1 MTANNVAICLRELG
15 ASVPAPAQPAA
26 EATEAPV
33 VALKG
38 LVGAAQ
44 HNGQRASVL
53 NFAADRFTVQLEA
66 DGTQLSVKPANI
78 EVAVVPVGL
87 AVGVGGL
94 VGAAEHNGKR
104 GAVASGPDLT
114 TGRYSVKLEEGGKPL
129 GLKPANLRLLEGMAA
144 DEPSQ
149 GPGPP
154 PELEPEPEPEP
165 ELEPKP
171 EALEFAGLAW
181 PTGEPVGS
189 LASFLTGP
197 PGSQAGLPEYAAA
210 LAGLAPAELAEDR
223 AVAAAGVRKV
233 FHRKRI
239 CKWAAS
245 LVAA

>member
-181 PTGEPVGS
+181 PTGEPSGRWPPSSPARPAAKPACLSTPRRSRGS
-189 LASFLTGP
+189 ARQSWRRTGRWRRPGCGRFFTANGSASGRRV
-197 PGSQAGLPEYAAA
+197 S
-210 LAGLAPAELAEDR
+210 
-223 AVAAAGVRKV
+223 
-233 FHRKRI
+233 
-239 CKWAAS
+239 
-245 LVAA
+245 